1 MDGCLCVWMGSPGD
15 DLWLTPA
22 PHLPSGLG
30 QSLML
35 IKGWLLAKRLK
46 GCGVLAAGVESADWL
61 FAAPMMFVLYWS
73 LDMVGL
79 VLVLRGRPVGVARV
93 VHPLRCTRGQG
104 GHCRTPVWCPA
115 DNLKGLRLIVVAV
128 PIGLS
133 R

>member
-35 IKGWLLAKRLK
+35 IKGWLLANRLK

-79 VLVLRGRPVGVARV
+79 VLVSRGRPVGVARV
-93 VHPLRCTRGQG
+93 MHPLGCTRVRGR
-104 GHCRTPVWCPA
+104 HCHGLSWCSVN
-115 DNLKGLRLIVVAV
+115 NLEGLRLIMVAV

>member
-1 MDGCLCVWMGSPGD
+1 MS
-15 DLWLTPA
+15 
-22 PHLPSGLG
+22 
-30 QSLML
+30 
-35 IKGWLLAKRLK
+35 INGWLLANRLR
-46 GCGVLAAGVESADWL
+46 GFRVLAAGVESDGWL
-61 FAAPMMFVLYWS
+61 FVAPMMFVLYWS

>member
-35 IKGWLLAKRLK
+35 MNGWPLANRLK
-46 GCGVLAAGVESADWL
+46 GGRLLASGVQSDGLL
-61 FAAPMMFVLYWS
+61 FVALMMVVLLWS
-73 LDMVGL
+73 LNVIGL
-79 VLVLRGRPVGVARV
+79 VLISRRRLVGIVRV
-93 VHPLRCTRGQG
+93 MHPLRCTRVRGRWSLG
-104 GHCRTPVWCPA
+104 WSWCLG
-115 DNLKGLRLIVVAV
+115 DDLEGLRLIMVAV
-128 PIGLS
+128 PVGLS

>member
-1 MDGCLCVWMGSPGD
+1 MGSPGD

-30 QSLML
+30 QWLMM

-46 GCGVLAAGVESADWL
+46 GCGVVASGVESADWL

-93 VHPLRCTRGQG
+93 VHPLRCPRALG
-104 GHCRTPVWCPA
+104 GHCRTPARCPA
-115 DNLKGLRLIVVAV
+115 DVLEGLRLIVVAV

>member
-1 MDGCLCVWMGSPGD
+1 MS
-15 DLWLTPA
+15 
-22 PHLPSGLG
+22 
-30 QSLML
+30 
-35 IKGWLLAKRLK
+35 INGWLLAKRLK
-46 GCGVLAAGVESADWL
+46 GCGVLAPGVESADWL

-93 VHPLRCTRGQG
+93 VHPLRCPRALG
-104 GHCRTPVWCPA
+104 GHCRTPARCPA
-115 DNLKGLRLIVVAV
+115 DVLEGLRLIVVAV